1 MCTSG
6 LGSRLWLMARLT
18 ADFHVGVFNSS
29 RRHSAIL
36 AAPAEFDLQKIH
48 VEIAYPYHRV

>member
-1 MCTSG
+1 
-6 LGSRLWLMARLT
+6 MARLT
-18 ADFHVGVFNSS
+18 ADFHVGAFNSS

-48 VEIAYPYHRV
+48 VEIAYPYHWVQT